1 MGAGAFRSDLFY
13 RLNVFPIEM
22 PALRE
27 RQEDIPLLV
36 AYFVDRCARKAG
48 KTIGNI
54 DERTFEILQGYRWP
68 GNIRELQN
76 VIERSVII
84 CDSETFAIDESWL
97 RRETSKP
104 PRPVQSL
111 GDDLATHEKEM
122 IETALAASGGRV
134 SGPSG
139 AAANL
144 GIPGSTL
151 DSKIKALGIRK
162 ERFKGS

>member
-27 RQEDIPLLV
+27 RQEDIPMLV
-36 AYFVDRCARKAG
+36 AYFVDRYARKAG
-48 KTIGNI
+48 KTIESI
-54 DERTFEILQGYRWP
+54 DERTFEILQAYRWP

-84 CDSETFAIDESWL
+84 CESETFAIDESWL
-97 RRETSKP
+97 RRETPKP
-104 PRPVQSL
+104 PHSAQSL
-111 GDDLATHEKEM
+111 ADDLAAREREM

-139 AAANL
+139 AAAKL

-162 ERFKGS
+162 ERFKGV

>member
-1 MGAGAFRSDLFY
+1 
-13 RLNVFPIEM
+13 VFPIEM

-27 RQEDIPLLV
+27 RPEDIPLLV
-36 AYFVDRCARKAG
+36 AYFVDRYARKAG
-48 KTIGNI
+48 KTIENI

-76 VIERSVII
+76 VIERSVVI
-84 CDSETFAIDESWL
+84 CESETFAIDESWL
-97 RRETSKP
+97 RREAPKAP
-104 PRPVQSL
+104 HPVQSL
-111 GDDLATHEKEM
+111 ADDLAAREREV
-122 IETALAASGGRV
+122 IETALAASRGRV

-139 AAANL
+139 AAAKL

-162 ERFKGS
+162 ERFKGV